1 MNYHLESA
9 LEKFNSNKEM
19 DFSLEL
25 NDFICQAYV
34 KLNPNSYGMQIQE
47 KLRQTL
53 SVKNVPAS
61 LGRGDYEFNNKYA
74 EVKVSFLS
82 GKTDSYNITHLRL
95 WQQINLYLFCF
106 IDCEDNFKPNFY
118 LIDKNIINK
127 LKLGFM
133 NGTPEAN
140 LNNQNVE
147 LRATVKTDSENMKV
161 IRKFNLLNG
170 TSIES
175 LKDYLKK

>member
-1 MNYHLESA
+1 MNYYLESA
-9 LEKFNSNKEM
+9 LEKFNSNREM

-25 NDFICQAYV
+25 NDFICQAYI
-34 KLNPNSYGMQIQE
+34 KLNPNSYGMKIQE

-61 LGRGDYEFNNKYA
+61 LGRGDYEFNNKFA
-74 EVKVSFLS
+74 EVKVSFLGS
-82 GKTDSYNITHLRL
+82 KTDSYSITHLRL
-95 WQQINLYLFCF
+95 WQQINFYLFCF
-106 IDCEDNFKPNFY
+106 IDCKDNFKPNFY

-140 LNNQNVE
+140 LNNHNVE

-161 IRKFNLLNG
+161 IKKFNLLKG
-170 TSIES
+170 TSLES
-175 LKDYLKK
+175 LRDYLKK